1 MALTKQG
8 DRERERERESAKE
21 KPHVEREKERENG
34 AYDRYVSTFCL
45 FAKAHRDLLT
55 YDVSVP

>member
-8 DRERERERESAKE
+8 DRERERARKSVKE

-34 AYDRYVSTFCL
+34 VYDRYVSTFCL
-45 FAKAHRDLLT
+45 FAKPRRDLLT